1 MFDQS
6 ATSVLS
12 RSHND
17 KAFSSHGVL
26 YRCVLQ
32 RLTCGSL
39 CVRVVLAYATTS
51 HFPTSRHSSPPFFLC
66 PRRSVSPLF
75 LSGLEPALFERPQ
88 LHFIAT
94 GWRPLPQQPSRTSI
108 QQPLLCLRRSQ
119 WLSGCARA
127 CHVLSS
133 ISLSLN
139 PHLSGSL
146 SPPQSPTV
154 RPPPC
159 SPSTHC
165 RCKRGHRGLEAA
177 AVPGLGARLAMARR
191 LMLALPVLLFLL
203 LVGELLVVC
212 CY

>member
-26 YRCVLQ
+26 YRCVLK

-133 ISLSLN
+133 ISLSLSQSS
-139 PHLSGSL
+139 PLRLSFSSSVPNGEAPAAQPIDALPLQARTPRARSGGGAR
-146 SPPQSPTV
+146 V
-154 RPPPC
+154 RR
-159 SPSTHC
+159 SV
-165 RCKRGHRGLEAA
+165 GNGEAA
-177 AVPGLGARLAMARR
+177 YAGAPCAPLLIARR
-191 LMLALPVLLFLL
+191 
-203 LVGELLVVC
+203 
-212 CY
+212 